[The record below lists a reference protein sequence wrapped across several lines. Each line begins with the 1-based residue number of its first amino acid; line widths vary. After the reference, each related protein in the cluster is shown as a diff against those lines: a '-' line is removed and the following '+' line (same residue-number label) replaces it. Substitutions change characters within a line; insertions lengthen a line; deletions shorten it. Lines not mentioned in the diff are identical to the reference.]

1 MYGFDYYT
9 LKQATIAGDL
19 TNFNYSCQ
27 ITKNDGQ
34 MIKGLIIAV
43 IKDNIE
49 SVVAGFCDYHAD
61 S

>member
-27 ITKNDGQ
+27 ITKNDG
-34 MIKGLIIAV
+34 
-43 IKDNIE
+43 
-49 SVVAGFCDYHAD
+49 
-61 S
+61 